1 MKSTFNILSAA
12 RNLLNVPEFTELITG
27 QIYKISRPNKSQ
39 KIDVVLNTLTIGSE
53 YLQSGYMNV
62 NIYVKNL
69 QTGLVDSK
77 KLEEL
82 NAAAI
87 SLLDQKKSVPFDI
100 IVVSNGQEQSL
111 IANASYVF
119 FNLDSPGVVLKDQE
133 SENTHF
139 INIKL
144 KYNTL

>member
-1 MKSTFNILSAA
+1 M
-12 RNLLNVPEFTELITG
+12 
-27 QIYKISRPNKSQ
+27 
-39 KIDVVLNTLTIGSE
+39 LNTLTIGSE

-133 SENTHF
+133 SVNTHF